1 MSGSAILGALLIYTG
16 RWLGTQRILL
26 GLVGTLQTG
35 MATLYTPFGTL
46 DFWFGTICGLLL
58 VLVTIRFGRLSHVL
72 ATWIGIVLCLYS
84 LYDFRTDLWMQTE
97 RTDAGILA
105 RYFGI
110 EILAYPIAFVWAA
123 ISIYVMYRAMR
134 GLIRHKIQNGDEA
147 SSDQTAE
154 YYSQD

>member
-1 MSGSAILGALLIYTG
+1 
-16 RWLGTQRILL
+16 
-26 GLVGTLQTG
+26 
-35 MATLYTPFGTL
+35 
-46 DFWFGTICGLLL
+46 
-58 VLVTIRFGRLSHVL
+58 
-72 ATWIGIVLCLYS
+72 
-84 LYDFRTDLWMQTE
+84 MQTE

-134 GLIRHKIQNGDEA
+134 GLIQTRNGAVA

-154 YYSQD
+154 YYPQD